1 MGLWGTWTCSVT
13 TLESTGIAYWKRIA
27 WISALFQMRK
37 KRCAAKADQWSSW
50 CFFWFSCRCCRWHV
64 IFCSQQP
71 SSKNEF
77 HQLKFQQ
84 DFLVKTG
91 KKLGKTTKPSW
102 FNSWKRASFLLQE
115 IFPDFMMP
123 GHGPRGFG
131 RLLWWGGA
139 KNHRSGVSYRII

>member
-13 TLESTGIAYWKRIA
+13 TLESTGIAYWNGSRE
-27 WISALFQMRK
+27 FQHFSNAQ

-102 FNSWKRASFLLQE
+102 FNSWKRASFYFRRSSQISWCQVMAQE
-115 IFPDFMMP
+115 DLVDYSDEEV
-123 GHGPRGFG
+123 PRTIEVVF
-131 RLLWWGGA
+131 
-139 KNHRSGVSYRII
+139 I